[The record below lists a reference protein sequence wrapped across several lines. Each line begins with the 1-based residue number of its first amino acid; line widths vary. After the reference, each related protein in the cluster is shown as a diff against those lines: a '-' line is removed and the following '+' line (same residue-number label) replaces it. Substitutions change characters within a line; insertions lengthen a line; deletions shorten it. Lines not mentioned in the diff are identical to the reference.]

1 MGRGIGYLKQR
12 LVCRRLGALSAYT
25 VSHHVSED
33 NRGTWYSPI
42 PRKRGF
48 IFIST
53 SFFIQTT
60 NNPSLWRVL
69 ALLLFRYNK
78 IMQLIG
84 PGLLSFFGFEML
96 NQVVE
101 KSVASS
107 GYVTM
112 RDPKKNKKQFVA
124 A

>member
-1 MGRGIGYLKQR
+1 
-12 LVCRRLGALSAYT
+12 
-25 VSHHVSED
+25 
-33 NRGTWYSPI
+33 
-42 PRKRGF
+42 
-48 IFIST
+48 
-53 SFFIQTT
+53 
-60 NNPSLWRVL
+60 
-69 ALLLFRYNK
+69 
-78 IMQLIG
+78 
-84 PGLLSFFGFEML
+84 LSFFGFEML